1 MSSTSLEMNK
11 APSDMCAGAKN
22 LENTVKNAV
31 QNTVSEALPKV
42 EEGFA
47 IKKAVRFESI
57 GFLVIFF
64 GFFVAMA
71 MVMGGTNM
79 INSLIATAFDLLIN
93 TAFYVLAVAVLAGA
107 IAEMLNEFGIISAA
121 NKFLSP
127 IVKRVYGMPGA
138 CVVGMLTTY
147 FSDNPAI
154 ITFAENHQI
163 RRLFKKYQLPALTNL
178 GTCFGM
184 GMVVSAVVIGIKSP
198 IGESF
203 AAPVLLGNVA
213 AIIGGIVS
221 TRIMLIFTAK
231 KYGKEAMVELDGDFE
246 DDGIDMDKYQK
257 TRDGSVASRVM
268 SAAMDGGAS
277 GVKIGMQTVPGILI
291 FTTIVIMLTRGAGAD
306 GAYTGAAYQGVAF
319 LPTVLSKI
327 DFILKPLFGFS
338 SVDALSVPL
347 TAIGSGGASISLIP
361 SLVDAGLANAHD
373 IAVFT
378 AMCMCWSGYL
388 STHVAMMDCLKERDL
403 TGKAILAHTIGG
415 ICAGVAANLL
425 FTALIH

>member
-1 MSSTSLEMNK
+1 MSSTSLEMDK
-11 APSDMCAGAKN
+11 APSASEIGKE
-22 LENTVKNAV
+22 LENTVQNVV
-31 QNTVSEALPKV
+31 QNTVSGALPKV

-47 IKKAVRFESI
+47 IKKAVRFESL
-57 GFLVIFF
+57 GFLVVFV
-64 GFFVAMA
+64 GFFASMA

-79 INSLIATAFDLLIN
+79 INSLIATSFDLLIN

-127 IVKRVYGMPGA
+127 IVKKVYGMPGA

-184 GMVVSAVVIGIKSP
+184 GMVVSAVIIGIKSP

-213 AIIGGIVS
+213 AIIGGIIS

-231 KYGKEAMVELDGDFE
+231 KYGKEAMVELDGGSE

-257 TRDGSVASRVM
+257 TRDGSVTSRVM

-291 FTTIVIMLTRGAGAD
+291 FTTIVIMLT
-306 GAYTGAAYQGVAF
+306 
-319 LPTVLSKI
+319 
-327 DFILKPLFGFS
+327 
-338 SVDALSVPL
+338 
-347 TAIGSGGASISLIP
+347 GGASISLIP

-415 ICAGVAANLL
+415 ICAGIAANLL
-425 FTALIH
+425 FTVLIH

>member
-1 MSSTSLEMNK
+1 MSSTSLEMDK
-11 APSDMCAGAKN
+11 APSASEIGKE
-22 LENTVKNAV
+22 LENTVQNVV
-31 QNTVSEALPKV
+31 QNTVSGALPKV

-47 IKKAVRFESI
+47 IKKAVRFESL
-57 GFLVIFF
+57 GFLVVFV
-64 GFFVAMA
+64 GFFASMA

-79 INSLIATAFDLLIN
+79 INSLIATSFDLLIN

-127 IVKRVYGMPGA
+127 I
-138 CVVGMLTTY
+138 
-147 FSDNPAI
+147 
-154 ITFAENHQI
+154 
-163 RRLFKKYQLPALTNL
+163 
-178 GTCFGM
+178 
-184 GMVVSAVVIGIKSP
+184 
-198 IGESF
+198 GESF

-213 AIIGGIVS
+213 AIIGGIIS
-221 TRIMLIFTAK
+221 TCIMLIFTAK
-231 KYGKEAMVELDGDFE
+231 KYGKEAMVELDGGSE

-327 DFILKPLFGFS
+327 DFILKPLFGLS
-338 SVDALSVPL
+338 SIDALSVPL

-415 ICAGVAANLL
+415 ICAGIAANLL
-425 FTALIH
+425 FTVLIH